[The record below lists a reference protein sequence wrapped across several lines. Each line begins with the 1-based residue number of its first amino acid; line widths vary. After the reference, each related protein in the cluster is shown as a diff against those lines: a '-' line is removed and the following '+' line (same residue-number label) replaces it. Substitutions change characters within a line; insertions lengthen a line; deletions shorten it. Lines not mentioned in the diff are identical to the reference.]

1 MKSLKK
7 VIVIGV
13 AVLIALF
20 TQIESLNLFV
30 YHGGL

>member
-1 MKSLKK
+1 MKFLKK

-13 AVLIALF
+13 AVLITSLM
-20 TQIESLNLFV
+20 QIEALNLFV